1 MDNYYNLID
10 NEDAL
15 YVDTNV
21 ILIQNVND
29 EVMLSLILY
38 EVVSDA

>member
-1 MDNYYNLID
+1 MWILMSF
-10 NEDAL
+10 
-15 YVDTNV
+15 
-21 ILIQNVND
+21 LIQNVND